1 MSLEKFFEMSNAS
14 VYLSYRSAHGISAIP
29 DKAKQAASP
38 RVLVASPSSA
48 TGPRIKSQVN
58 LVKGTKVE
66 FEKTKRKAALKD
78 FVNKRHTY
86 FGITSQRIA
95 KYLEI
100 NLRTFGS
107 PFLFDRVVN

>member
-58 LVKGTKVE
+58 LDEGT
-66 FEKTKRKAALKD
+66 R
-78 FVNKRHTY
+78 R
-86 FGITSQRIA
+86 
-95 KYLEI
+95 
-100 NLRTFGS
+100 
-107 PFLFDRVVN
+107 